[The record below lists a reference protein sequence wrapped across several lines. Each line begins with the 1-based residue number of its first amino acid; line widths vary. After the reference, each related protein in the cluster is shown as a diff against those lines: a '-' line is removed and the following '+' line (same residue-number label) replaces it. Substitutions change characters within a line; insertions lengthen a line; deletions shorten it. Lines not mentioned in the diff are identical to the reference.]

1 VASEKRSTLY
11 HQFNLIDFVLHF
23 GPIVGNHSICLH
35 SQIMGKR
42 GFKTLISQTL
52 AYHREHFVLVKNQPL
67 LQLQNIPPA
76 GPLIVALSK
85 SVKSLS
91 KTFFLE
97 VPMVPTA
104 GFFQGAELS

>member
-1 VASEKRSTLY
+1 LETIPSVFTLKSWAKGDSK
-11 HQFNLIDFVLHF
+11 L
-23 GPIVGNHSICLH
+23 
-35 SQIMGKR
+35 
-42 GFKTLISQTL
+42 LISQTL